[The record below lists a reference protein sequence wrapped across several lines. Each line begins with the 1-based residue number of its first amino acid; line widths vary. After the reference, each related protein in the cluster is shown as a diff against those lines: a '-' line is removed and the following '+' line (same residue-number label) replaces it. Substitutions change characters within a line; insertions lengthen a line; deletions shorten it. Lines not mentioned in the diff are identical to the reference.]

1 MGYMEKIELIDS
13 IYFNENTFILMII
26 LLFLSK
32 KSEKKTINNIY
43 YKINEIQI

>member
-1 MGYMEKIELIDS
+1 MEKIELIDS

-32 KSEKKTINNIY
+32 KSEKKPIKNIY